1 MEIEARA
8 PCEESRGYYTR
19 FEIIEVNSSIKFCPS
34 DLGINGGAF
43 FATIV
48 REIVELLKSKF
59 WNIENILPSFRKN
72 DDFVLFFSLF
82 PRNFRQH

>member
-1 MEIEARA
+1 MPI
-8 PCEESRGYYTR
+8 G
-19 FEIIEVNSSIKFCPS
+19 IS

-59 WNIENILPSFRKN
+59 WNIESENILPSFRKN

>member
-1 MEIEARA
+1 MPI
-8 PCEESRGYYTR
+8 G
-19 FEIIEVNSSIKFCPS
+19 IS

-59 WNIENILPSFRKN
+59 WNIESENIHRPFGKMIISFYFLVCFRAIFDSTDRIRDNVILSRK
-72 DDFVLFFSLF
+72 
-82 PRNFRQH
+82 